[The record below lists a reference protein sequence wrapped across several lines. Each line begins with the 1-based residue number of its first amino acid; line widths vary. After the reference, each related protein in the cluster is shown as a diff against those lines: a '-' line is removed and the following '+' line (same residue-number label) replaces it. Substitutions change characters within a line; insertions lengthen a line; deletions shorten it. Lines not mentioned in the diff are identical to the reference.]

1 MSDTTPRFNHVAMS
15 VPSELLGRAGRSDL
29 LAFYGEVFG
38 WTEMPTMSR
47 DGELLVL
54 RAHRNDQFVFLHAT
68 EDPMRCPPEDHV
80 GFAVETKAEFEA
92 IVDRARKAAGHHSEV
107 EIRPEDPQDYGV
119 LTLHA
124 CYIRY
129 RLPLMFEVQCFEW
142 AEGFDANSLPGD

>member
-1 MSDTTPRFNHVAMS
+1 MTPRFNHVAMS
-15 VPSELLGRAGRSDL
+15 VDRPLLEPVGRRDLLG
-29 LAFYGEVFG
+29 FYGEVFG

-54 RAHRNDQFVFLHAT
+54 RAHRNDQFVFLQAAN
-68 EDPMRCPPEDHV
+68 DPMRCPSDDHV
-80 GFAVETKAEFEA
+80 GFAVDTKAEFDAVLE
-92 IVDRARKAAGHHSEV
+92 RARGATSRYADV
-107 EIRPEDPQDYGV
+107 EIRPEEPQDYGV

-142 AEGFDANSLPGD
+142 AEGFDAESQPNT